1 MRLLVVIP
9 TGAPATNT
17 VANHAERPKKFNG
30 QNFKRWQQKMFFY
43 LTTLGLARF
52 LKETVPQVEPPAED
66 PLYNVYCKTMT
77 AKELWESLER
87 KYKTE
92 DAGTK
97 NVHGS
102 SVFGLQDVDSKTCSQ
117 VQDCRYV
124 LIFADAQGV
133 NPRQA
138 NMVNDD
144 VDMIAMV
151 SDVCAMILRAV
162 DNGQKLYMGNSA
174 TADIKGEGDVI
185 LKMTSEKE
193 LKLTNVLYVPE
204 IRKNL
209 VSGWL
214 LNKFGFRLVFESDKF
229 VLSKNQMY
237 VGKGYAVDA
246 MFKLNVM
253 VVKNDINK
261 MNSSAY
267 LIESSNVWHGRL
279 GHVNFN
285 SMRRLIKF
293 NSIPNFHIDSKYK
306 CETCVEAKL
315 TRTSFKSVKRTTE
328 PLDMIHTDICD
339 LKSLPTKGGNKYFIT
354 FIDDCTKSDRGGEYV
369 APFAELCA
377 KHRIRHEF
385 TAPYSPQQNGIAERK
400 NRTLKE
406 MVTAML
412 ISSGMSQDMWGEAI
426 LTATYLLNKIPR
438 KEKEETPYE
447 LWMRRKP
454 SYQYLRVWGCLA
466 KVAVP
471 PPKAQKIG
479 PKSVDCIFIGYAK
492 KSTAYRF
499 IVHESKNP
507 DIQKNTIMESRNAS
521 FFENIFPCLSKET
534 GSSSRLDD
542 KVVQDKRQRDDNDLQ
557 DDRQDQTDE
566 EEVEPRRSKR
576 ARNEK
581 SFGPDFV
588 SFMVE
593 NEPTSYREAVTS
605 SEGQQWREA
614 IKSEIESI
622 LQNHTWELVD
632 LPPGCKPLGYKWI
645 FKKKMKADGTVDKYK
660 ARVVIQGFR
669 QREGLDYF
677 DTYSPV
683 TRITSIRMIIAIAAL
698 RNLEIHQMDVKT
710 AFLNGDLEEEIYMN
724 QPEGFI
730 APGQEGKVCRLVKSL
745 YGLKQAPKQWHQKF
759 DHTML
764 ESGFKINE
772 CDKCVYVKDT
782 SAGYVI
788 LCLYVDDMLIVGS
801 NDKIIRSTKDM
812 LKSKFDMKDMGLADE
827 VIQNGNGPVSISTDT
842 QGQIK
847 ILPPKSAEEI
857 LARERERKARTTLLM
872 ALPEDH
878 LARFHN
884 IFDAKEIW
892 DAIKTKFGGNAKN
905 TRQAEEEEDHALM
918 AFNSTFHNEL
928 QSYDKTDVLTY
939 HKKLLAEAEKEKE
952 DLKANV
958 EKWHNSSKNLNILLN
973 SQMSARDKAGLGY
986 GNQLNKGVLSYE
998 NEVFQSVFVSRTS
1011 ETENSPVNDRYAE
1024 GMHVQ
1029 SKPSESDSRSSDFN
1043 SYEFNCSEQTH
1054 KSMPEPVV
1062 NETNA
1067 VSQPKVWSD
1076 APIIEEYESDSED
1089 EHVSLPNKR
1098 TRDTYED
1105 FNTGNEDF
1113 NNGSLGV
1120 STGSGPVSTPSVV
1133 QTINVTIPS
1142 PIKSQREGKAPMTT
1156 KEIQATKRTKAQIQ
1170 QEEVGLAESM
1180 RLQALQEEEVARQ
1193 VHLDDLLAKRISE
1206 DKELSEQ
1213 QKKRK
1218 AEVQEA
1224 AQYYT
1229 EEDWDT
1235 IRAKLEANAKLTKSL
1250 QGESMTSEDFAKR
1263 MVEMINQKKKFYA
1276 GQKAK
1281 TRRSKPMTQAQQR
1294 DYMSTFIKNKSSW
1307 KLTQLKKLTF
1317 DELKTEFEKLMKS
1330 IENFMPIESD
1340 ERVKRQGVQLE
1351 QEFSKKQKTIEE
1363 VSVLEESIIELVIA
1377 KEEEIEKSV
1386 KKRGK
1391 IRKQKA
1397 RKGIHI
1403 DKTAKDES
1411 EEERE
1416 AFMKDKVT
1424 SASSESEIGIDAIPT
1439 AIKPPTI
1446 LKDFSR
1452 DDLTELYRLVIK
1464 KYVVNRPKEIYDKV
1478 LWGDLKTMFDPPLSD
1493 DAIWSLPLQ
1502 QKMINWRYYP
1512 SCAVHCLTLDDTTIY
1527 MLADRKY
1534 PLSKDACQ
1542 VMLKMKLLDGT
1553 TDEVCYQLLKMI
1565 EKQAG
1570 LR

>member
-1 MRLLVVIP
+1 M
-9 TGAPATNT
+9 
-17 VANHAERPKKFNG
+17 
-30 QNFKRWQQKMFFY
+30 
-43 LTTLGLARF
+43 
-52 LKETVPQVEPPAED
+52 
-66 PLYNVYCKTMT
+66 
-77 AKELWESLER
+77 
-87 KYKTE
+87 
-92 DAGTK
+92 
-97 NVHGS
+97 
-102 SVFGLQDVDSKTCSQ
+102 VDSKNVITQ
-117 VQDCRYV
+117 VQDLQV
-124 LIFADAQGV
+124 LLHDIHAKGMTLSETFQAAAIIEKLPPSWVDFKNYLKHKRKKMSVEDLVVHLHIEQDNRLAQKDTYTPDSAKANLVEHAGSSSRSNPKGKGKDKRKNDYKSKGKSKYLAPKAGIRV

-144 VDMIAMV
+144 VDMTTMV
-151 SDVCAMILRAV
+151 SDVCVMI
-162 DNGQKLYMGNSA
+162 
-174 TADIKGEGDVI
+174 
-185 LKMTSEKE
+185 SE
-193 LKLTNVLYVPE
+193 V
-204 IRKNL
+204 NL
-209 VSGWL
+209 
-214 LNKFGFRLVFESDKF
+214 NE
-229 VLSKNQMY
+229 
-237 VGKGYAVDA
+237 
-246 MFKLNVM
+246 
-253 VVKNDINK
+253 INK

-267 LIESSNVWHGRL
+267 LIESSNVWHARL

-293 NSIPNFHIDSKYK
+293 NSIPNCHIDSKYK

-354 FIDDCTKSDRGGEYV
+354 FIDDCTKYCYVYLLKSKDEAIDKFVLYKTEVENQLGKKIKVVRSDRGGEYV

-377 KHRIRHEF
+377 KHGIRHEF

-447 LWMRRKP
+447 LWMGRKP

-471 PPKAQKIG
+471 TPKAQKIG

-492 KSTAYRF
+492 NNTAYRF

-557 DDRQDQTDE
+557 DQTEE

-660 ARVVIQGFR
+660 ARLVIQGFR

-812 LKSKFDMKDMGLADE
+812 LKSKFDMKDMGLAD
-827 VIQNGNGPVSISTDT
+827 VILGIKIIRTQNGLVLSQAHYVD
-842 QGQIK
+842 K
-847 ILPPKSAEEI
+847 ILNTHNAGDSGQ
-857 LARERERKARTTLLM
+857 ART
-872 ALPEDH
+872 PID
-878 LARFHN
+878 
-884 IFDAKEIW
+884 
-892 DAIKTKFGGNAKN
+892 
-905 TRQAEEEEDHALM
+905 
-918 AFNSTFHNEL
+918 
-928 QSYDKTDVLTY
+928 
-939 HKKLLAEAEKEKE
+939 
-952 DLKANV
+952 
-958 EKWHNSSKNLNILLN
+958 
-973 SQMSARDKAGLGY
+973 
-986 GNQLNKGVLSYE
+986 
-998 NEVFQSVFVSRTS
+998 TS
-1011 ETENSPVNDRYAE
+1011 EIVFIT
-1024 GMHVQ
+1024 
-1029 SKPSESDSRSSDFN
+1029 
-1043 SYEFNCSEQTH
+1043 
-1054 KSMPEPVV
+1054 
-1062 NETNA
+1062 
-1067 VSQPKVWSD
+1067 VS
-1076 APIIEEYESDSED
+1076 
-1089 EHVSLPNKR
+1089 
-1098 TRDTYED
+1098 
-1105 FNTGNEDF
+1105 
-1113 NNGSLGV
+1113 NG
-1120 STGSGPVSTPSVV
+1120 
-1133 QTINVTIPS
+1133 
-1142 PIKSQREGKAPMTT
+1142 RE
-1156 KEIQATKRTKAQIQ
+1156 IF
-1170 QEEVGLAESM
+1170 L
-1180 RLQALQEEEVARQ
+1180 
-1193 VHLDDLLAKRISE
+1193 
-1206 DKELSEQ
+1206 
-1213 QKKRK
+1213 
-1218 AEVQEA
+1218 
-1224 AQYYT
+1224 
-1229 EEDWDT
+1229 
-1235 IRAKLEANAKLTKSL
+1235 
-1250 QGESMTSEDFAKR
+1250 
-1263 MVEMINQKKKFYA
+1263 
-1276 GQKAK
+1276 
-1281 TRRSKPMTQAQQR
+1281 
-1294 DYMSTFIKNKSSW
+1294 
-1307 KLTQLKKLTF
+1307 
-1317 DELKTEFEKLMKS
+1317 
-1330 IENFMPIESD
+1330 
-1340 ERVKRQGVQLE
+1340 
-1351 QEFSKKQKTIEE
+1351 
-1363 VSVLEESIIELVIA
+1363 
-1377 KEEEIEKSV
+1377 
-1386 KKRGK
+1386 
-1391 IRKQKA
+1391 
-1397 RKGIHI
+1397 
-1403 DKTAKDES
+1403 
-1411 EEERE
+1411 
-1416 AFMKDKVT
+1416 
-1424 SASSESEIGIDAIPT
+1424 
-1439 AIKPPTI
+1439 
-1446 LKDFSR
+1446 
-1452 DDLTELYRLVIK
+1452 
-1464 KYVVNRPKEIYDKV
+1464 
-1478 LWGDLKTMFDPPLSD
+1478 
-1493 DAIWSLPLQ
+1493 
-1502 QKMINWRYYP
+1502 
-1512 SCAVHCLTLDDTTIY
+1512 
-1527 MLADRKY
+1527 
-1534 PLSKDACQ
+1534 
-1542 VMLKMKLLDGT
+1542 
-1553 TDEVCYQLLKMI
+1553 
-1565 EKQAG
+1565 
-1570 LR
+1570 